1 MKFIEKFIIEGG
13 RAGSQVRSGPISM
26 IEVTRLNGK
35 AFTLN
40 ALYIETV
47 EAFPDTQI
55 TLTTGR
61 KFIVLETEEQVRQK
75 VKTFYQQ
82 VQVLSNP
89 HLRGEE
95 DEE

>member
-1 MKFIEKFIIEGG
+1 
-13 RAGSQVRSGPISM
+13 M
-26 IEVTRLNGK
+26 IELTKLSGK
-35 AFTLN
+35 AFNLN

-47 EAFPDTQI
+47 EAFPDTTI

-75 VKTFYQQ
+75 IKSFYQQ
-82 VQVLSNP
+82 IQILSNP

-95 DEE
+95 DEEQ